1 MTSQLIIL
9 QVIVPLISAPF
20 CVLFRNARLAWLIA
34 LVVSWITFA
43 IAIMILGIV
52 IDQGPVSYL
61 LGNWQVPWGIE
72 YKVDLIGAILLVL
85 VSAIAAVI
93 MPYALK
99 SVEKEIERPR
109 IYLFYTMLL
118 LCLAGLLGIA
128 VTGDAFNLFVF
139 LEISSLSTYVLVSMG
154 KNRRALTASFHYL
167 IMGTTGATFYI
178 IGVGLM
184 YMITG
189 TLNMSDLATLIPAVA
204 DNRTIQVALA
214 FILVG
219 LGIKLAMFPLHAWL
233 PNAYTYAPSVVSVF
247 LASTATKIAIY
258 VLVRMVFTIFGKV
271 EILDIL
277 PIRYLIMGLAIIA
290 MFSASLIAIF
300 QVDLKRM
307 LAFSSLAQIGYILL
321 GLSFDSITGLSA
333 GIVHLFNHGLMKGA
347 LFMVAGAVY
356 FRFGSTKLE
365 QIEGLGKTMPWT
377 MAAFV
382 VAGLSMI
389 GVPLTVGFVSKW
401 YLMMA
406 AFEQG
411 YWPIAMLIVLSSLLA
426 VIYVWRVVELA
437 YFREPAA
444 TSQLKGGIAKQDPPL
459 SMLIPMWVLSL
470 ATVYFGIDA
479 TRTMDIAL
487 IAASSLKGMMP

>member
-9 QVIVPLISAPF
+9 QVIVPMLSAPF
-20 CVLFRNARLAWLIA
+20 CVLLRNARIAWLIA
-34 LVVSWITFA
+34 LVVTWVTFA
-43 IAIMILGIV
+43 ISIAVLMMV
-52 IDQGPVSYL
+52 IDQGSVSYL
-61 LGNWQVPWGIE
+61 LGNWQIPWGIE
-72 YKVDLIGAILLVL
+72 YKVDLVGASLLVL
-85 VSAIAAVI
+85 VSGIAALI
-93 MPYALK
+93 MPYALR
-99 SVEKEIERPR
+99 SVEREIEGPR
-109 IYLFYTMLL
+109 IYLFYTMIL

-154 KNRRALTASFHYL
+154 KDKRALTASFHYL
-167 IMGTTGATFYI
+167 IMGTIGATFYI

-184 YMITG
+184 YMIVG

-219 LGIKLAMFPLHAWL
+219 LGIKLALFPLHAWL

-247 LASTATKIAIY
+247 LAATATKVAVY
-258 VLVRMVFTIFGKV
+258 VLIRMIFTIFGDV
-271 EILDIL
+271 EIFAIV
-277 PIRYLIMGLAIIA
+277 PIRNLVMGLAVVA
-290 MFSASLIAIF
+290 MFSASAIAIF
-300 QVDLKRM
+300 QINLKRM
-307 LAFSSLAQIGYILL
+307 LAFSSLAQIGYIIL

-333 GIVHLFNHGLMKGA
+333 GIVHLFNHGLMKGT

-356 FRFGSTKLE
+356 YRFGATNLK
-365 QIEGLGKTMPWT
+365 QIEGLGKTMPLT

-401 YLMMA
+401 YLISA
-406 AFEQG
+406 ALEQG
-411 YWPIAMLIVLSSLLA
+411 YWPIALLIVLSSLLA

-437 YFREPAA
+437 YFREPAEA
-444 TSQLKGGIAKQDPPL
+444 AALSDGRYRKDPPL
-459 SMLIPMWVLSL
+459 SMLIPMWVLSIG
-470 ATVYFGIDA
+470 TIYFGIDA
-479 TRTMDIAL
+479 TRTMDIAIL
-487 IAASSLKGMMP
+487 AASSLKGLMP